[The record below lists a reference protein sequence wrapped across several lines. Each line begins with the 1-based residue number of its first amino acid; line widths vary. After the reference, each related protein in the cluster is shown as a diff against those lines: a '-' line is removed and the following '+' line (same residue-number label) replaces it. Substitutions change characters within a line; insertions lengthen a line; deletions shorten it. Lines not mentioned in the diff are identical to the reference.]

1 MAQAYLA
8 EEMAEEAV
16 FSLFVRRLPE
26 PRNYLLACGQA
37 CALEAIEGIR
47 FTQSDLDYLDSLGEF
62 SQSFL
67 DWLAGYRFSGSVR
80 AVPEGTPVFAD
91 EPIMEIKAP
100 IAEAQ
105 ILETVIMTKITLQT
119 VLASKAARV
128 VEAAGGRAVV
138 DFGARRMHGIEAA
151 VDGARAYHIAGVAST
166 SNVLA
171 GKLHGVP
178 VSGTM
183 AHSYVQA
190 HADEAR
196 AFRAFAEAF
205 PNTTLLV
212 DTYDTLEGVKK
223 AISVAKQADV
233 GAIRLDSG
241 DQARLSRQA
250 REMLDAAGLEE
261 VKIFSSSGLDEY
273 EIARLLG
280 EGAAIDG
287 FGVGTA
293 MGVSKDAPDLD
304 LVYKLCAYAGRG
316 RLKLSSG
323 KPILPGEKQVFRV
336 MDGETATHDVLA
348 RESEAVDAVPLLRP
362 VMEGGRIL
370 PAGHTDLETARAERA
385 RALAVLPDRV
395 RALAPADPPY
405 AVRVS
410 DALEAYTEE
419 VTAEIRRRG

>member
-1 MAQAYLA
+1 MAQAYVE
-8 EEMAEEAV
+8 EEMSEDAV

-26 PRNYLLACGQA
+26 TRNHLLACGQA
-37 CALEAIEGIR
+37 GVLEAIEKFR
-47 FTQSDLDYLDSLGEF
+47 FSQDDLAYLDSLGEF
-62 SQSFL
+62 SSRFL
-67 DWLAGYRFSGSVR
+67 DWLADYRFTGDIR
-80 AVPEGTPVFAD
+80 AVAEGTPIFAD
-91 EPIMEIKAP
+91 EPIMEVSAP

-128 VEAAGGRAVV
+128 VHAAQGRAVV

-151 VDGARAYHIAGVAST
+151 VDGARAYHIAGITST

-171 GKLHGVP
+171 GKIHGLP

-190 HADEAR
+190 HEDEERAFEAFAR
-196 AFRAFAEAF
+196 AF
-205 PNTTLLV
+205 PSTTLLV
-212 DTYDTLEGVKK
+212 DTYDTLKGVKK
-223 AISVAKQADV
+223 AIAVARKHHI

-241 DQARLSRQA
+241 DQAELSKRA
-250 REMLDAAGLEE
+250 REMLDEAGLDQI
-261 VKIFSSSGLDEY
+261 KIFSSSGLDEY
-273 EIARLLG
+273 EIEALLDAGAR
-280 EGAAIDG
+280 IDG

-293 MGVSKDAPDLD
+293 MGVAKDAPDLD

-323 KPILPGEKQVFRV
+323 KPILPGRKQVYRV
-336 MDGETATHDVLA
+336 METETATHDILA
-348 RESEAVDAVPLLRP
+348 RAEETFKGEALLAP

-370 PAGHTDLETARAERA
+370 PAGRTDLDAARAHCAKQLELLPA
-385 RALAVLPDRV
+385 RL

-405 AVRVS
+405 AVQVS
-410 DALEAYTEE
+410 EALERYTEQVKDE
-419 VTAEIRRRG
+419 VRRHG